1 MPVKFDYQPTEQV
14 RVLRFPNK
22 RLRAHVIAEY
32 VRVSGYRGVVVFTC
46 GNAATELR
54 ERGLEVVE
62 IGARGDLQTKKWW
75 KAAEIH
81 RLHPDLFDATSGH
94 LPACLMVEVGKAF
107 REYLGDLQPG
117 QYAVPTGSGETIMCL
132 RAAYPDADIVFHAAY
147 DDSKPETTRDP
158 MNPLNEF
165 VDAMFA
171 WTTPIFTRTLIK
183 SK

>member
-1 MPVKFDYQPTEQV
+1 MRFDYQPTEKAT
-14 RVLRFPNK
+14 VLRFPNK
-22 RLRAHVIAEY
+22 ALRARVIANY
-32 VRVSGYRGVVVFTC
+32 VRTAGYRGVVVFTC
-46 GNAATELR
+46 GNAARALR
-54 ERGLEVVE
+54 ECGLEVVE
-62 IGARGDLQTKKWW
+62 IGSRGDLQTQKWW

-107 REYLGDLQPG
+107 REHLGDLQPG

-132 RAAYPDADIVFHAAY
+132 RAAYPDPDIVFHAAY

-158 MNPLNEF
+158 MNPLNDF
-165 VDAMFA
+165 VDALFTWIAPM
-171 WTTPIFTRTLIK
+171 FTRRLIK